1 MKNRQIKVRLF
12 FAIAIS
18 LGVLFAVLFFVV
30 KVRFFPQKEAD
41 PVFDEQRAY
50 HDIEYQ
56 ISLGPRTIG
65 SDAHANAITY
75 IQDQLQPKGWKVEI
89 QELNI
94 GGKPIQNVIAKRGK
108 GSPWIILGA
117 HFDTRFYSDQDPDPA
132 KRQQPVPGANDGAS
146 GVAVLL
152 EIGRILPSRLE
163 KQVWLVFFDAEDN
176 GDLMGWE
183 WIMGSKAFV
192 SSLSGKPDAAVI
204 VDMIGDANLD
214 IYIEANSNQSLKAQ
228 IWKQAGDLGFQ
239 QFIPKVKYSMI
250 DDHTPFLQAGIPA
263 VDIIDFDYPY
273 WHTTSDTLDKV
284 SAASL
289 GAVGETVLDWLLQ
302 YSK

>member
-1 MKNRQIKVRLF
+1 MKNQQKKVRLF
-12 FAIAIS
+12 IAIAIS
-18 LGVLFAVLFFVV
+18 LGVLFTVLFFVV
-30 KVRFFPQKEAD
+30 KVRFFPQKETV
-41 PVFDEQRAY
+41 PVFDEKRAY

-56 ISLGPRTIG
+56 LSLGPRTIG
-65 SDAHANAITY
+65 SDAHANTITY

-89 QELNI
+89 QELNV

-117 HFDTRFYSDQDPDPA
+117 HFDTRFYADQDPDPA
-132 KRQQPVPGANDGAS
+132 KRQQPVLGANDGAS

-176 GDLMGWE
+176 GDLMGWD
-183 WIMGSKAFV
+183 WIMGSRAFV

-214 IYIEANSNQSLKAQ
+214 IYIEANSNQSLEAQ

-239 QFIPKVKYSMI
+239 QFIPEVKYSMI